1 MEMMQDVVIIHCD
14 ACITL
19 FHIYIYIGDM
29 VGNARWH
36 VGANYHFDL
45 GYVPDGLE

>member
-19 FHIYIYIGDM
+19 FYIYIGDM
-29 VGNARWH
+29 VGNARWN